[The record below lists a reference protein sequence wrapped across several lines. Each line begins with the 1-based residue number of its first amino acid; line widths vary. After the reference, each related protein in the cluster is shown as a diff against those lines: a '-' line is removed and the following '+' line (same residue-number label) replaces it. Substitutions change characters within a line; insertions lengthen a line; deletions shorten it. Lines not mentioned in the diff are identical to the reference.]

1 MARTIRRES
10 KDAVDVWRCLEICHA
25 AGVSNADLGP
35 DTDAV
40 ITVLDEDFG
49 RAKPGI
55 AAIRSARGLATGS
68 TLALET
74 RIQALVSSV
83 LPSS

>member
-1 MARTIRRES
+1 M
-10 KDAVDVWRCLEICHA
+10 WRCLEICHA
-25 AGVSNADLGP
+25 AGVSNVDLGP
-35 DTDAV
+35 DADAV
-40 ITVLDEDFG
+40 ITVLEEHFG

-55 AAIRSARGLATGS
+55 AAIRSARGLASGA

-83 LPSS
+83 LASS